1 MVKGKLCWFSKK
13 DIKKIEPDFGFDESK
28 IIDLYNILEEHMLNL
43 DFVVYDEEI
52 KFNKEIV
59 NNRYHELRYN
69 CMVLKGTR
77 RKGVFV
83 LKEIGIQFRHIR

>member
-13 DIKKIEPDFGFDESK
+13 DIKKIEPDFVFDESK

-77 RKGVFV
+77 RKDVFV
-83 LKEIGIQFRHIR
+83 LKEIGIQFRHIK